1 MLIGECKQ
9 ADLTTDDA
17 SQVFLRSVYTGGWPT
32 RKRGF
37 IIIRNVD
44 FMRLTIFLVIH
55 LDNYRKELSNKRE
68 LRKYE
73 LTVNYTN
80 TSFVDYLGPMFFNS
94 MPFEFKKNKY
104 FRMKGLILK
113 AWYINIYFWS

>member
-1 MLIGECKQ
+1 MYLDKK
-9 ADLTTDDA
+9 
-17 SQVFLRSVYTGGWPT
+17 F
-32 RKRGF
+32 
-37 IIIRNVD
+37 N
-44 FMRLTIFLVIH
+44 
-55 LDNYRKELSNKRE
+55 LDNYHKELSNKRE

-80 TSFVDYLGPMFFNS
+80 TSFVDYLVPMFFNS